1 MLSTDDADL
10 YDYDVNGE
18 LRLVPTIVPYE
29 RNNEFSHYRHTDI
42 LTMNMVSEYNPF
54 VMTWAMM
61 LNLNKNKNVT
71 ETDS

>member
-54 VMTWAMM
+54 VMT
-61 LNLNKNKNVT
+61 
-71 ETDS
+71 